1 MSEILNVKK
10 VTYLKRLYM
19 YTKAERVS
27 KYVVNNRV
35 IFLTIRE
42 RSYNQAKRGWY
53 NTPFGFAL
61 KSEVSKYMYI

>member
-1 MSEILNVKK
+1 MLFYLLDEIEFF
-10 VTYLKRLYM
+10 Y
-19 YTKAERVS
+19 
-27 KYVVNNRV
+27 RV

-61 KSEVSKYMYI
+61 KSEVSK

>member
-1 MSEILNVKK
+1 
-10 VTYLKRLYM
+10 M
-19 YTKAERVS
+19 YIRDERVS

-53 NTPFGFAL
+53 NIPFGFAL
-61 KSEVSKYMYI
+61 KSEVSK

>member
-10 VTYLKRLYM
+10 VTYLKQLYM

-42 RSYNQAKRGWY
+42 RSYN
-53 NTPFGFAL
+53 
-61 KSEVSKYMYI
+61 